1 MWLKMTEPVISLPMK
16 RVEDWKSRLIDLSR
30 KNNLL
35 YFRKGKRGNLPI
47 TQPDAQKIF
56 DVLVLK
62 KKRLEFFVPQEEV
75 QKPEISE
82 NPKAK
87 GEAKSG
93 KANVKTVKAPSK
105 TATPPE

>member
-1 MWLKMTEPVISLPMK
+1 MTETTPSSPMK

-56 DVLVLK
+56 DALVLK
-62 KKRLEFFVPQEEV
+62 KNRLEFFTPQEAQEAEMV
-75 QKPEISE
+75 EK
-82 NPKAK
+82 PKAK
-87 GEAKSG
+87 GKAKG
-93 KANVKTVKAPSK
+93 
-105 TATPPE
+105 